1 MSEENTNEVVIDNEN
16 ETPVQNE
23 PQTEQNP
30 PSNLTEVGEELLP
43 VTRYLDTA
51 ARTAASMEAAEIQ
64 IQIGQKQDERVA
76 LILEFDQ
83 KIAQNTADTNALQK
97 RALEKSTRAR
107 TGTYEEIVR
116 CKVYNTGIEEIL
128 VPVGA
133 DPTDPANILARRD
146 LSGSNNGGGDE

>member
-1 MSEENTNEVVIDNEN
+1 MSEELNNEN
-16 ETPVQNE
+16 VGNGNESPIQQTETPVE
-23 PQTEQNP
+23 QTPAVE
-30 PSNLTEVGEELLP
+30 LTEVGEELLP

-64 IQIGQKQDERVA
+64 IQIGQKQDERAA
-76 LILEFDQ
+76 LILEFDS
-83 KIAQNTADTNALQK
+83 KIAKNEADTNALQK

-116 CKVYNTGIEEIL
+116 CKIYNNGIEEIL

-133 DPTDPANILARRD
+133 DPTDPANILARRN
-146 LSGSNNGGGDE
+146 LSSGTNESEV

>member
-1 MSEENTNEVVIDNEN
+1 MSEENTNEIVTGNEN
-16 ETPVQNE
+16 ENPVQTE
-23 PQTEQNP
+23 TQTEQTPQN
-30 PSNLTEVGEELLP
+30 NLTEIGEELLS
-43 VTRYLDTA
+43 VTRYLDTT

-64 IQIGQKQDERVA
+64 IQIGQKQDERAA

-83 KIAQNTADTNALQK
+83 KIAKNTADTNALQK

-116 CKVYNTGIEEIL
+116 CKVYNNGFEEIL

-146 LSGSNNGGGDE
+146 LSGNNGGGEE

>member
-1 MSEENTNEVVIDNEN
+1 MSEENTNEIVTGNEN
-16 ETPVQNE
+16 ENPVQNE
-23 PQTEQNP
+23 TQTEQTPQN
-30 PSNLTEVGEELLP
+30 NLTEIGEELLS

-64 IQIGQKQDERVA
+64 IQIGQKQDERAA

-83 KIAQNTADTNALQK
+83 KIAKNTADTNALQK

-116 CKVYNTGIEEIL
+116 CKVYNNGFEEIL

-146 LSGSNNGGGDE
+146 LSGNNGGGEE